1 MGLRIRQIG
10 PLDRILIMGHSHL
23 SARRGRSSSL
33 NPSWNTGLQLAASGP
48 VIIARICPVEG
59 APPRHLVKALG
70 ALTQKI
76 EQHGETLLALVFPNL
91 PTDPGYPP
99 ALMRRVQQMAGILQR
114 QGGLLV
120 VAGPVRQLQDY
131 LEGGVTV
138 CLTESEEE
146 ALRLLKRIAQEST
159 GGSPDSVAESAS

>member
-1 MGLRIRQIG
+1 M
-10 PLDRILIMGHSHL
+10 
-23 SARRGRSSSL
+23 
-33 NPSWNTGLQLAASGP
+33 NPSWNTGLQLVASGP
-48 VIIARICPVEG
+48 VIIARVSPVEG

-120 VAGPVRQLQDY
+120 VAGPVRELQPH

-146 ALRLLKRIAQEST
+146 ALRLLKRIAQESV
-159 GGSPDSVAESAS
+159 GGANGSAESGSGESIEASSASSSTSGSSGEFKN